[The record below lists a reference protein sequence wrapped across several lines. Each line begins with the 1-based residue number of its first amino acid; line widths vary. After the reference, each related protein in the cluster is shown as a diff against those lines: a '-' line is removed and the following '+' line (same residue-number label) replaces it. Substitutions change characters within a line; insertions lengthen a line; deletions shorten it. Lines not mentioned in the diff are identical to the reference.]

1 MGMTSPH
8 TIKDLYSFPGFE
20 ALLTLK
26 DVPDDPGARVI
37 TLRRRQKKVP
47 VHVVGIRNAAF
58 TTARYTAF
66 GTSTAP
72 AFAYGSSLNT
82 GEFIAT
88 GAKP

>member
-47 VHVVGIRNAAF
+47 APAAGIPKAVF
-58 TTARYTAF
+58 TTVKCTAF
-66 GTSTAP
+66 ETSLEP

>member
-26 DVPDDPGARVI
+26 EFPEDPGAKVI

-47 VHVVGIRNAAF
+47 VPAAGILNAAF
-58 TTARYTAF
+58 TTVRSTVF
-66 GTSTAP
+66 GIFREP
-72 AFAYGSSLNT
+72 VIVYGSSLN
-82 GEFIAT
+82 IAGSIAA
-88 GAKP
+88 GARP

>member
-1 MGMTSPH
+1 MTSPH

-26 DVPDDPGARVI
+26 EVAFDPGARVI

-47 VHVVGIRNAAF
+47 ALAVGIPSVAF

-66 GTSTAP
+66 ETSLEP

-82 GEFIAT
+82 GVSIAA
-88 GAKP
+88 GARP